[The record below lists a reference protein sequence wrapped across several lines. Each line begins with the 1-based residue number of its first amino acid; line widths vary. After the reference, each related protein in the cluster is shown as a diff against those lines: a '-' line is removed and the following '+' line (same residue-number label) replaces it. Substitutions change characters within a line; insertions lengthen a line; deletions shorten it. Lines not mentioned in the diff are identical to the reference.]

1 MQKERETPE
10 EDERNEVQLKE
21 LLRVRRVQ
29 RKALLSRIDPNEG
42 EVQRKALLPPMPV
55 ATRSQHGSYDNG
67 AETDVVLVVAPNP
80 TAPSIAHLLQRAFW
94 MVHCPKNQKP
104 PVQDKVLPRGF

>member
-1 MQKERETPE
+1 MLKEREIPE
-10 EDERNEVQLKE
+10 EDERIEVQLKE
-21 LLRVRRVQ
+21 LLLVRRVQ
-29 RKALLSRIDPNEG
+29 RKALLSRINPSER

-80 TAPSIAHLLQRAFW
+80 TAPSTAHPLQRASW
-94 MVHCPKNQKP
+94 MVHCPKNKNL
-104 PVQDKVLPRGF
+104 PVQDKVLPRGV